1 MKRMIMAVVLL
12 LSSVSMFAAEV
23 KNEVKMKETQTVL
36 TSYGGEVAECSMTLS
51 ATIGPSWAQV
61 QVTCKGTAS
70 TCKEAGIIA
79 KSCLDE
85 AKNIFQ

>member
-1 MKRMIMAVVLL
+1 MKRMIVAAVLL
-12 LSSVSMFAAEV
+12 VSTVSVFAADVKSEV
-23 KNEVKMKETQTVL
+23 NTKEKLREVRCSGV
-36 TSYGGEVAECSMTLS
+36 EVAECSMTLT
-51 ATIGPSWAQV
+51 ATFGPSFAQV
-61 QVTCKGTAS
+61 QVSCKGTAA